1 MGVSSSVQPL
11 WWYPMRLSSVLLSCA
26 AMTAPAL
33 SLAQTPAP
41 APPAQAPAADE
52 APPAQGGLGVRVAP
66 RLEAS
71 QNAQQPSPAEVP
83 PPPPGAPGAAPWPV
97 QGPPQQQVLLQAPPP
112 GYVYAQP
119 MVYGPQ
125 VVYAPPLQPYEG
137 GPVPPGMTVR
147 SRARTGLISAGA
159 AIFGVPWITSL
170 IVATAADRGSGS
182 DGLGWL
188 AVPAIGPLIAGG
200 VNGASTTG
208 WTVLM
213 LDALLQSGGLV
224 LFFYG
229 ITHPTQ
235 YLVPTAPQVMGARPR
250 MRWAI
255 APGTASGPGATFSLT
270 F

>member
-1 MGVSSSVQPL
+1 
-11 WWYPMRLSSVLLSCA
+11 MRLSSILLSCA
-26 AMTAPAL
+26 ALTAP
-33 SLAQTPAP
+33 SLAS
-41 APPAQAPAADE
+41 AQAPAAAPAPAPAPEVPASDE
-52 APPAQGGLGVRVAP
+52 AAPAPGGLGVRVAP

-71 QNAQQPSPAEVP
+71 QNGSQPGALAQVP

-97 QGPPQQQVLLQAPPP
+97 QGPPQQQVVLQAPPQ

-119 MVYGPQ
+119 VMYGPQ

-147 SRARTGLISAGA
+147 SRARTGLISAGS

-170 IVATAADRGSGS
+170 IVATASNRDS
-182 DGLGWL
+182 DSNGLGWL
-188 AVPAIGPLIAGG
+188 AVPAIGPIIAGA

-213 LDALLQSGGLV
+213 LDALLQSGGLAMF
-224 LFFYG
+224 LYG
-229 ITHPTQ
+229 ITHPAQ
-235 YLVPTAPQVMGARPR
+235 YLVPTGPQARVARPR
-250 MRWAI
+250 LRWAV
-255 APGTASGPGATFSLT
+255 APGTGAGPGATFSLT